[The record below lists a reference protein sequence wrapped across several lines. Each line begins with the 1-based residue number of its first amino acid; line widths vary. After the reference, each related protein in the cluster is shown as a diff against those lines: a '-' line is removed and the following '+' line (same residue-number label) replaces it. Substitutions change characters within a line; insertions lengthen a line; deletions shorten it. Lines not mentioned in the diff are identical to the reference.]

1 MGLHHRTDAYSTDSY
16 HSIHVK
22 PATQPTARLR
32 PPPGEACH
40 RRSAATLGGIL
51 LVRRRRAWLG
61 RQGRVPAPEQCASH
75 AGAATHHHAF
85 VRRFIRPA
93 CIPASIVASKHPCT
107 VVGMPSNCAHA
118 GIWVCADAPP
128 PPATRDLFFPLGWLS
143 KCTLVLCHYPGAS
156 RRSGERVSNCV
167 RCGTTPYQASMP
179 AALYPMVPHSRAVS

>member
-61 RQGRVPAPEQCASH
+61 RQGQVPAPEPCASN
-75 AGAATHHHAF
+75 AGAAAHPAGLHSCLY
-85 VRRFIRPA
+85 RRQRAPLHRCGYAIQLCPHQHLALCRLTA
-93 CIPASIVASKHPCT
+93 T
-107 VVGMPSNCAHA
+107 A
-118 GIWVCADAPP
+118 GH
-128 PPATRDLFFPLGWLS
+128 TRDLSFPSTMAEPMRPSPLS
-143 KCTLVLCHYPGAS
+143 SARGFSQKS
-156 RRSGERVSNCV
+156 SERVWNCV
-167 RCGTTPYQASMP
+167 RCGTTPHKASMP
-179 AALYPMVPHSRAVS
+179 TTPYPMIPHTRAVS